1 MRPDLKVGTREF
13 RERCPSGR
21 RSTPGE
27 RMFREIGTVGLNP
40 PSIFPYYGGFNA
52 SLTPRSSEEE
62 HGVRK

>member
-1 MRPDLKVGTREF
+1 
-13 RERCPSGR
+13 
-21 RSTPGE
+21 
-27 RMFREIGTVGLNP
+27 LNP